1 MTQLSPKPSNQPNSS
16 DSSLDNLTNKENSL
30 NQTNDRQDETTVGA
44 QGLRPDPKPIVITT
58 QTKPLPPPSPQN
70 VKKTLPKVVI
80 PQTST
85 TSSQGGLSQ
94 WWQKLSLQGKAAVAA
109 TTLGVLPALLVGSI
123 ALGVAG
129 TSLNNQVTNNLKTE
143 TKDQVE
149 SLRSFLRDRYSN
161 LLVLSQ
167 QEIWTHP
174 NLRNSVS
181 LAEKNQA
188 LANILQEYPAFSQ
201 LAVLNNQGNV
211 IAQAGKESLK
221 NQSNTAY
228 FKEILQGRSYV
239 SLIPGQT
246 HLDMAVPVKDA
257 KSGAILGAVYGKI
270 AIAQITNTLGYQATQ
285 EGEETAKSEGNFY
298 YLVNPEKNIIASNHT
313 DDLGLSLA
321 EEFPKLVAQLKQ
333 QPTSDFLVS
342 QEDHDKIPSVVSY
355 RAAKLLEDSVNL
367 DWDLV
372 LVKENAQVYQPL
384 TNLKIGLAL
393 GTFLTLALAA
403 LSAALVAQPLTRPV
417 RRMAQA
423 ADKIGQGDLDI
434 ELPTGE
440 DELGLLGKN
449 INLMSQKLKNL
460 LKEQSL
466 SVEQSRL
473 LAEIANRLI
482 LETETID
489 SLLGESLR
497 RIRTVLKADRV
508 VVYRFRAD
516 KSGYVAS
523 EALGDKVS
531 SALSEKFSD
540 PCIPSDI
547 LDAYQQGKV
556 GAVEDVLKT
565 SLNPEHLNLM
575 ERLQV
580 RGRLIAPLLNEG
592 QLFGLMIVHHC
603 HQPYQWPETEVNL
616 VKQVA
621 EQLSLTLDRLSFQEK
636 RKEDTQRASLLK
648 DITLSIAAA
657 LSSSDVFDVAVTNV
671 RRALNSDRVI
681 VYQFNPDWSGIII
694 AESVSP
700 QFPKALG
707 VNINDPCFADKYVE
721 KYRQGRVQ
729 ATSDIHEANLTP
741 CHLNQLAPLGVRAN
755 LVTPIVEEGEL
766 LGLLIAHQCSGP
778 RNWTQGE
785 IDFMAQ
791 VATQVGL
798 ALERTDLIAK
808 QKKAEEE
815 QRKAREQLQ
824 KRALELLMQVDPVSQ
839 GDLTIRAQVT
849 EDEIGT
855 IADSYNATIESLR
868 KIVTQVQLVAG
879 QLADTAS
886 SNEMAVSSLSEEAV
900 QQASDIAA
908 ALDRLE
914 MMTNAIREVALNA
927 EQAESAVQMATA
939 TVETGE
945 EAMNRTVDGIMAI
958 RETVAET
965 AKKVKRLGESSQKIS
980 KVVNL
985 ISSFA
990 DQTNLLALNASIEAA
1005 HAGEEGRGFAVVAD
1019 EVRSLARQSAAATA
1033 EIEALV
1039 ANIQAETNEVVAA
1052 MEAGT
1057 EQVVMGTKL
1066 VDETRKSLN
1075 QITVASI
1082 QISELVEAIAQTAVQ
1097 QADTSQSV
1105 TQTMAQVAAISDRT
1119 SAEASQVS
1127 ESFRQLLQV
1136 SQALTESV
1144 RQFKVK

>member
-16 DSSLDNLTNKENSL
+16 DSPLDNLNNSENSL
-30 NQTNDRQDETTVGA
+30 YQTNDRQGETTVEA
-44 QGLRPDPKPIVITT
+44 QGLRLDPKPIVITS
-58 QTKPLPPPSPQN
+58 QTKPLSSTNPSLS
-70 VKKTLPKVVI
+70 KKPLPKVVI
-80 PQTST
+80 PSTSAP
-85 TSSQGGLSQ
+85 SSQGGLSQ
-94 WWQKLSLQGKAAVAA
+94 WWQKLSLQHKAAVAA

-129 TSLNNQVTNNLKTE
+129 TSLSNQVTNNLQTE

-161 LLVLSQ
+161 LLVFSQ

-174 NLRNSVS
+174 NLKNSVS
-181 LAEKNQA
+181 LTEKNQA
-188 LANILQEYPAFSQ
+188 LANLLQEYPAFSQ
-201 LAVLNNQGNV
+201 LAVLNNQGDV
-211 IAQAGKESLK
+211 VAQAGKESLK
-221 NQSNTAY
+221 NQRNTAY
-228 FKEILQGRSYV
+228 FKEILQGKSYV

-246 HLDMAVPVKDA
+246 HLDMALPVKDA

-270 AIAQITNTLGYQATQ
+270 AIAQINNALGYEATQ
-285 EGEETAKSEGNFY
+285 EGEETANKGNFY
-298 YLVNPEKNIIASNHT
+298 YLINQDQNIIASNHT
-313 DDLGLSLA
+313 DDLGLALA
-321 EEFPKLVAQLKQ
+321 EEFPKLAAKRQQ
-333 QPTSDFLVS
+333 QPTVDFLVS
-342 QEDHDKIPSVVSY
+342 QENHDKTPSVVSY
-355 RAAKLLEDSVNL
+355 RAADILEDSVNL

-372 LVKENAQVYQPL
+372 LVKGTAQVYQPL

-473 LAEIANRLI
+473 LADIANRLN
-482 LETETID
+482 LETENID

-497 RIRTVLKADRV
+497 RIRTVLNADRV

-523 EALGDKVS
+523 EAIGDKVG
-531 SALSEKFSD
+531 SALSEQFSD
-540 PCIPSDI
+540 PCIPSNI

-556 GAVEDVLKT
+556 EAVEDVLQT
-565 SLNPEHLNLM
+565 SLSPEHLNLM

-603 HQPYQWPETEVNL
+603 HQPYQWPETEVNF
-616 VKQVA
+616 VKQLA

-636 RKEDTQRASLLK
+636 RREDTQRASLLK

-657 LSSSDVFDVAVTNV
+657 LNSSEVFDVAVANV

-729 ATSDIHEANLTP
+729 ATPDIYEANLTP

-939 TVETGE
+939 TVESGE

-1039 ANIQAETNEVVAA
+1039 ANIQSETNEVVSA

-1119 SAEASQVS
+1119 SSEASQVS